1 MGSGSGVIDFWRRQK
16 LWCVSGGGGAAR
28 GVGRARERIDRKPAF
43 QIESRR
49 HNCSGPAL
57 GAVPDGG
64 GLARRVLRGAGAPE
78 RAGTMAERPSHP

>member
-1 MGSGSGVIDFWRRQK
+1 MGRPGPERLI
-16 LWCVSGGGGAAR
+16 SGGARDCGASRSR
-28 GVGRARERIDRKPAF
+28 GCGARERIDRKPAF